1 MAKPFPQR
9 LRAALGVLF
18 DSTNPREIIRRPLE
32 PRTTGRIVDEVNPTD
47 RRQLVSD
54 SRKLYANVGPAKG
67 AIDAKAMYS
76 VGRSWLPKFEGTD
89 VAWGEQAREWLLNQ
103 WYPLADIQGRDFQT
117 ALYLMSVSVDRD
129 GDVGA
134 LLTEYENSFPAIQL
148 IPTQAIGN
156 PSSDKID
163 KEGRLMSGPY
173 QGLRCFDGVVVNDQ
187 GRPVAYYVE
196 EDGTLLDLENEDE
209 ASEYI
214 SARDFMLLAE
224 PSWVDQVRGF
234 PGFAHAI
241 LDLKD
246 LRTVQGYEKMA
257 SALASSIGLLEYNE
271 TGMAD
276 TSDPTVALGGNY
288 AGAGEIVS
296 KEIFGGTV
304 RHYKA
309 NSGSKLEAFKSDR
322 PGDAWQRMMDRLIRN
337 AMSGI
342 NWPFELAWDISALGG
357 ANTRFIIS
365 SAMRTVEDRQDLL
378 RPFAKRAVGYA
389 CAKAMKQG
397 ILPQSDDWWRWSFTM
412 PPRMTSDYGRDAAA
426 QREDYLQGIINLSD
440 ICAERGI
447 DLKQHI
453 AARSAENAA
462 LEAANLPVPGLSG
475 KLAPTATEPTPV
487 PVMVP
492 QESAQMTA
500 KLAEGDACPIETQ
513 DIAAN
518 LANRKRAVDVAHY
531 GPPNPLEP
539 NEDYWKAKAA
549 KFNTTP
555 DKVKSMRCGNCAAFN
570 VTKRM
575 TDCIT
580 QGIGSDAAEVE
591 AAGQLGFCEFFDF
604 KCAGLRTCD
613 AWVVGGPITDQK
625 AEMAIPT
632 PNAGEKGSD
641 FISRCMNDPVMA
653 AEYPANDQ
661 RYAVC
666 QAQLS
671 VATLA
676 VDTKP
681 TEQMAAEAAK
691 GLEWRNEFNR
701 GGTAVGV
708 ARARDISNRANLSE
722 DTIFRMRSYFARHEV
737 DKQGQG
743 FNAGEPGYPSAGR
756 IAWALWGGDAGAA
769 WAERKVAEIEN
780 QQD

>member
-1 MAKPFPQR
+1 MALPTKPALIFANMAKPFPQR

-32 PRTTGRIVDEVNPTD
+32 PRTVGRIVDEVNPTD

-76 VGRSWLPKFEGTD
+76 VGRSWLPKFDGTD
-89 VAWGEQAREWLLNQ
+89 TAWGEQAREWLINQ
-103 WYPLADIQGRDFQT
+103 FYPLADIQGRDFQT
-117 ALYLMSVSVDRD
+117 SLYLASVSVDRD

-134 LLTEYENSFPAIQL
+134 LLTEYETGFPAIQL
-148 IPTQAIGN
+148 IPTQAITM
-156 PSSDKID
+156 PSEDKMD
-163 KEGRLMSGPY
+163 REHRLLTGPY
-173 QGLRCFDGVVVNDQ
+173 QGLRCFDGVIINDQ

-196 EDGTLLDLENEDE
+196 EDESLLDLESENE

-276 TSDPTVALGGNY
+276 TSDPTVALGGNFS
-288 AGAGEIVS
+288 ASGDIVS

-322 PGDAWQRMMDRLIRN
+322 PGDAWQRLMDRLIRN

-357 ANTRFIIS
+357 ANTRFVIA

-389 CAKAMKQG
+389 CAKAIKNG
-397 ILPQSDDWWRWSFTM
+397 DLPPSDDWWRWSFTM

-453 AARSAENAA
+453 AQRSAENEALAA
-462 LEAANLPVPGLSG
+462 AGLPVPGLAG

-487 PVMVP
+487 PVMQP
-492 QESAQMTA
+492 QDAQMTA
-500 KLAEGDACPIETQ
+500 KLAEGDSCPIETQ

-518 LANRKRAVDVAHY
+518 LENRKRAVDVAHY

-539 NEDYWKAKAA
+539 NEDYWKAKAD

-575 TDCIT
+575 KDCIS
-580 QGIGSDAAEVE
+580 QGIGADAAEVE
-591 AAGQLGFCEFFDF
+591 AAGELGFCEFFDF

-613 AWVVGGPITDQK
+613 AWVVGGPISDTK
-625 AEMAIPT
+625 AEM
-632 PNAGEKGSD
+632 S
-641 FISRCMNDPVMA
+641 V
-653 AEYPANDQ
+653 
-661 RYAVC
+661 
-666 QAQLS
+666 AQLQ
-671 VATLA
+671 
-676 VDTKP
+676 VDTSP
-681 TEQMAAEAAK
+681 TAEMKAEAER
-691 GLEWRNEFNR
+691 GLAWRQEFNR
-701 GGTAVGV
+701 GGTEVGV
-708 ARARDISNRANLSE
+708 ARARDIANGRNLSAE
-722 DTIFRMRSYFARHEV
+722 TIFRMKAYFRRHEV
-737 DKQGQG
+737 DKQGEG
-743 FNAGEPGYPSAGR
+743 FNQGEPGYPSAGR
-756 IAWALWGGDAGAA
+756 IAWALWGGDAGYA
-769 WAERKVAEIEN
+769 WAERKVLEIERE
-780 QQD
+780 QD